1 MRSDTI
7 QGWLCGSASLAPII
21 RVCLTRLLILLLA
34 CPHFWSVRLAGDW
47 MGLYGRTL
55 GKSNRGL
62 WTSLE
67 ESVWIWLVP
76 AWMRVL
82 VVVVAD
88 TMK

>member
-1 MRSDTI
+1 MRNDTI
-7 QGWLCGSASLAPII
+7 QGWLCGSASFAPII

-47 MGLYGRTL
+47 TGLYGRTL
-55 GKSNRGL
+55 GL
-62 WTSLE
+62 LISLE

-76 AWMRVL
+76 AWRRVL
-82 VVVVAD
+82 VVLLAD